1 MLTMSHMRQGAS
13 ALLRL
18 ILSFYCIEKGVAAF
32 YSKRRSVYDWTP
44 AGHRLRRLLRR
55 RSFDFSLS
63 LVFVL
68 ATRSSGMFGLHPTD
82 AMTNLTTLDSCLLL
96 NAAQGCVNGSRFDA
110 LHGGLFNLLGKN
122 TSLLHT

>member
-1 MLTMSHMRQGAS
+1 MLTIPHMRQGAS
-13 ALLRL
+13 VLLRL
-18 ILSFYCIEKGVAAF
+18 ILSFIALRKVLRH
-32 YSKRRSVYDWTP
+32 STP
-44 AGHRLRRLLRR
+44 RGDLLTIGLLRDIDCDACYDDAP
-55 RSFDFSLS
+55 STFPLF

-122 TSLLHT
+122 TSLLHA